1 MSLASLILMTNAVG
15 RNAVSVFARVQSL
28 CVLFMTGVVIMCAA
42 LVARIPRGPACAK
55 WLPVDTGLSPTGFQ

>member
-42 LVARIPRGPACAK
+42 LEDFPTSCTDPRHAQLNK
-55 WLPVDTGLSPTGFQ
+55 QQQQHFNM